1 MIKNSDQK
9 AIFLV
14 MATQDFLDVPAEK
27 SLFHVFLPDFVEWEK
42 MTKQLHIITIAVI
55 LPKEAVYLG

>member
-1 MIKNSDQK
+1 MVIKNSNLKD
-9 AIFLV
+9 IFLAA
-14 MATQDFLDVPAEK
+14 ATQAFVDVSTKKLK
-27 SLFHVFLPDFVEWEK
+27 SCFPPDFVEWEK